1 VTAAHYD
8 DYLLLDVADLVKRR
22 IRGAQR
28 ARLRIAR
35 HGPGVMSGPVID
47 VKSLH

>member
-8 DYLLLDVADLVKRR
+8 DYLLLDVADLVE
-22 IRGAQR
+22 AAYPW
-28 ARLRIAR
+28 ARSAPATNRSPR
-35 HGPGVMSGPVID
+35 SGVMSGPVID